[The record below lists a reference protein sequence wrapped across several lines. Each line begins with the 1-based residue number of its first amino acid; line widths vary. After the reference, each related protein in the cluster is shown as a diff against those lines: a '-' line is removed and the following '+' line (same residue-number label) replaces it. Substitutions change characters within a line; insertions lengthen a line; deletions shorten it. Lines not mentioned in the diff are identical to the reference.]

1 MAERRKE
8 QEMNELN
15 RGAFHDML
23 RQFFGDYNF
32 SIDFEEGNDGNDY
45 ITITIPQEKINEQS

>member
-1 MAERRKE
+1 
-8 QEMNELN
+8 MNELN

-23 RQFFGDYNF
+23 RQFFGDWNF
-32 SIDFEEGNDGNDY
+32 DVVYEEGNDGNDY